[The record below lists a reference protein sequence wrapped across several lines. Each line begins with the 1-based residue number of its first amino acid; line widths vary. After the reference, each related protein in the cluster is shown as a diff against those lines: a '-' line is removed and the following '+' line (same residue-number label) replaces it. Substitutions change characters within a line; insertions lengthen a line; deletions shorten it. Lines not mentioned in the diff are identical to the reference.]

1 MEIENGEMRKW
12 YLDMKARATG
22 EMPLV
27 KFPRKKANGRRISPK
42 VKWKKGKRDPV
53 YPNQWNCT
61 VRKIPDENPPIESL
75 RRPSTPPPKANKEHS
90 DESSENIYLFT

>member
-1 MEIENGEMRKW
+1 
-12 YLDMKARATG
+12 MKARAAG

-27 KFPRKKANGRRISPK
+27 KLSPPREKRQMEDEKNFAQGETKRENAIRFTPIIGIVLS
-42 VKWKKGKRDPV
+42 GKF
-53 YPNQWNCT
+53 
-61 VRKIPDENPPIESL
+61 RKTPIESL